1 MVALTMAA
9 SRVCEI
15 VTPEPNLTPDG
26 MIARASKMVPMLRAR
41 QAECES
47 SGNVPEDI
55 NNELIR
61 AGFYRIVQPRRFGGY
76 EFDIPTFYRVM
87 MEISR
92 GCSETG
98 WVLSLTAGHP
108 IILAYFSEE
117 GQRDVY
123 GAHGEFRCPAGFN
136 PPGVA
141 VPVEGGYRVTGSW
154 VSASGI
160 DLSTHFVTMAVV
172 QSPTPHPIPAILI
185 MLDRNQFSTLD
196 DWRVIGMQGTG
207 SKSVVVKDLFVP
219 TKRTAA
225 LKAHGLLTS
234 VTFPGPRIYENPMYF
249 GRIGAFLIG
258 EGAAVAVGAA
268 RGALDLFGELLRT
281 KRSPMPPYAERD
293 RDPEYHYHYG
303 KALSLVV
310 TAEAALI
317 RQAEEYMDCVRADA
331 EGRAEF
337 TLELEQRLSLVGLQ
351 SIHLAWEALELIF
364 RTAGTTASVRH
375 GQPIGRFFRNI
386 AAIRTH
392 PILQL
397 DRNMMIAAR
406 TKLSI

>member
-1 MVALTMAA
+1 VTLTL
-9 SRVCEI
+9 SSTRTFEI
-15 VTPEPNLTPDG
+15 APPEPDLTPQD
-26 MIARASKMVPMLRAR
+26 MFARASKMVPTLRAR
-41 QAECES
+41 QLECET
-47 SGNVPEDI
+47 SGNVPQDV

-98 WVLSLTAGHP
+98 WVLALTAGHP
-108 IILAYFSEE
+108 IILAFFPEE

-123 GAHGEFRCPAGFN
+123 GAAGEFRCPAGFN

-141 VPVEGGYRVTGSW
+141 VPVEGGYRVSGAW

-172 QSPTPHPIPAILI
+172 KSPTPHPVPAILV
-185 MLDRNQFSTLD
+185 MLDRDQFSTLE
-196 DWRVIGMQGTG
+196 DWHVMGMQGTG

-234 VTFPGPRIYENPMYF
+234 VTLPGPRIYDNPMYF

-258 EGAAVAVGAA
+258 EGASVAVGAA
-268 RGALDLFGELLRT
+268 RGALDLFEELLHT
-281 KRSPMPPYAERD
+281 KKSPLPPYAERD
-293 RDPEYHYHYG
+293 KDPEYHHHYG
-303 KALSLVV
+303 KALSLIA

-317 RQAEEYMDCVRADA
+317 RQGEEYMDCVRADA
-331 EGRAEF
+331 EGTQAF
-337 TLELEQRLSLVGLQ
+337 DLALEQRLSLIGLQ
-351 SIHLAWEALELIF
+351 AINLAWEALDLIF
-364 RTAGTTASVRH
+364 RTAGTTASVKH
-375 GQPIGRFFRNI
+375 GQPIGRFFRNV

-397 DRNMMIAAR
+397 DRAMMNAAR
-406 TKLSI
+406 TRLGV

>member
-1 MVALTMAA
+1 VVASTAFTRA
-9 SRVCEI
+9 PEI
-15 VTPEPNLTPDG
+15 VAPEPDLTPEEMVG
-26 MIARASKMVPMLRAR
+26 RARKMIPILRAR

-47 SGNVPEDI
+47 SGNVSEEI

-61 AGFYRIVQPRRFGGY
+61 GGFYRVVQPRRFGGY

-108 IILAYFSEE
+108 IILAFFSEE

-123 GAHGEFRCPAGFN
+123 GTTGEFRCPAGFN

-141 VPVEGGYRVTGSW
+141 VPFEHGYRVSGSW

-172 QSPTPHPIPAILI
+172 KSPTPHPIPAILV
-185 MLDRNQFSTLD
+185 MLDRDQFSTLE
-196 DWRVIGMQGTG
+196 DWHVMGMQGTG

-219 TKRTAA
+219 AKRTAA
-225 LKAHGLLTS
+225 LKAHGLLTN
-234 VTFPGPRIYENPMYF
+234 VTLPGPRIYDNPMYF

-258 EGAAVAVGAA
+258 EGASVAVGAA
-268 RGALDLFGELLRT
+268 RGALDLFEELLHT
-281 KRSPMPPYAERD
+281 KKSPLPPYAERD

-303 KALSLVV
+303 KALSLIL

-317 RQAEEYMDCVRADA
+317 RQGEEYMDCVRADA
-331 EGRAEF
+331 EGRAMF
-337 TLELEQRLSLVGLQ
+337 DLALEQRLSLIGLQ
-351 SIHLAWEALELIF
+351 SINLAWEALELIF
-364 RTAGTTASVRH
+364 RTAGTTASVKH

-397 DRNMMIAAR
+397 DRNMMNAAR
-406 TKLSI
+406 TRLGV

>member
-1 MVALTMAA
+1 MVALKRTAD
-9 SRVCEI
+9 RVCE
-15 VTPEPNLTPDG
+15 VVAPVPSLTPEE
-26 MIARASKMVPMLRAR
+26 MVARASKMVPMLRAR

-47 SGNVPEDI
+47 SGNVPEDT
-55 NNELIR
+55 NKELIR
-61 AGFYRIVQPRRFGGY
+61 AGFYRIVQPSRFGGY

-108 IILAYFSEE
+108 FILAYFSEE

-123 GAHGEFRCPAGFN
+123 GATGEFRCPAGFN

-141 VPVEGGYRVTGSW
+141 VPVEGGYLVTGSW

-160 DLSTHFVTMAVV
+160 DLSTHFATMAVV
-172 QSPTPHPIPAILI
+172 QSPSPHPIPAILI
-185 MLDRNQFSTLD
+185 MLDRKQYSTLD
-196 DWRVIGMQGTG
+196 DWRVMGMQGTG

-234 VTFPGPRIYENPMYF
+234 VTLPGPRIYENPMYF

-268 RGALDLFGELLRT
+268 RGALDLFAELLHA
-281 KRSPMPPYAERD
+281 KKSPMPPYAERD
-293 RDPEYHYHYG
+293 KDPEFHYHYG

-317 RQAEEYMDCVRADA
+317 RQGEEYMDCVRADA
-331 EGRAEF
+331 EGRGEF
-337 TLELEQRLSLVGLQ
+337 TLELEQRLSLIALQ
-351 SIHLAWEALELIF
+351 SINLAWEALELIF

-397 DRNMMIAAR
+397 ERNMMIAAR

>member
-1 MVALTMAA
+1 
-9 SRVCEI
+9 
-15 VTPEPNLTPDG
+15 
-26 MIARASKMVPMLRAR
+26 MIPILRAR

-47 SGNVPEDI
+47 SGNVSEEI

-61 AGFYRIVQPRRFGGY
+61 GGFYRVVQPRRFGGY

-108 IILAYFSEE
+108 IILAFFSEE

-123 GAHGEFRCPAGFN
+123 GTTGEFRCPAGFN

-141 VPVEGGYRVTGSW
+141 VPFEDGYRVTGSW

-172 QSPTPHPIPAILI
+172 KSPTPHPIPAILV
-185 MLDRNQFSTLD
+185 MLDRDQFSTLE
-196 DWRVIGMQGTG
+196 DWHVMGMQGTG
-207 SKSVVVKDLFVP
+207 SKSVVVKDLFVSA
-219 TKRTAA
+219 KRTAA

-234 VTFPGPRIYENPMYF
+234 VTLPGPRIYDNPMYF
-249 GRIGAFLIG
+249 GRVGAFLIG
-258 EGAAVAVGAA
+258 EGASVAVGAA
-268 RGALDLFGELLRT
+268 RGALDLFEELLHT
-281 KRSPMPPYAERD
+281 KKSPLPPYAERD

-303 KALSLVV
+303 KALSLVL

-317 RQAEEYMDCVRADA
+317 RQGEEYMDCVRADA
-331 EGRAEF
+331 EGRAMF
-337 TLELEQRLSLVGLQ
+337 DLALEQRLSLIGLQ
-351 SIHLAWEALELIF
+351 SINLAWEALELIF
-364 RTAGTTASVRH
+364 RTAGTTASVKH

-397 DRNMMIAAR
+397 DRNMMNAAR
-406 TKLSI
+406 TRLGV

>member
-1 MVALTMAA
+1 VVAATVFTRASEIVPPEPDLTPEEMVARA
-9 SRVCEI
+9 RK
-15 VTPEPNLTPDG
+15 
-26 MIARASKMVPMLRAR
+26 MIPILRDR

-61 AGFYRIVQPRRFGGY
+61 AGFYRVVQPRRFGGY

-108 IILAYFSEE
+108 IILAFFSEE

-123 GAHGEFRCPAGFN
+123 GTTGEFRCPAGFN
-136 PPGVA
+136 PPGMA
-141 VPVEGGYRVTGSW
+141 VPFEDGYRVTGSW

-172 QSPTPHPIPAILI
+172 KSPTPHPIPAILI
-185 MLDRNQFSTLD
+185 MLDRGQFSTLE
-196 DWRVIGMQGTG
+196 DWHVIGMQGTG

-219 TKRTAA
+219 AKRTAA

-234 VTFPGPRIYENPMYF
+234 VTLPGPRIYDNPMYF

-258 EGAAVAVGAA
+258 EGASVAVGAA
-268 RGALDLFGELLRT
+268 RGALDVFEELLHT
-281 KRSPMPPYAERD
+281 KKSPLPPYSERD
-293 RDPEYHYHYG
+293 KDPEYHHHYG
-303 KALSLVV
+303 KALSLIV

-317 RQAEEYMDCVRADA
+317 RQGEEYMDCVRADA
-331 EGRAEF
+331 EGRAVF
-337 TLELEQRLSLVGLQ
+337 DLALEQRLSLIGLQ
-351 SIHLAWEALELIF
+351 SINLAWEALELIF
-364 RTAGTTASVRH
+364 RTAGTTASVKH

-397 DRNMMIAAR
+397 DRNMMNAAR
-406 TKLSI
+406 TRLGV

>member
-1 MVALTMAA
+1 MGLTMAA
-9 SRVCEI
+9 TRVWEI
-15 VTPEPNLTPDG
+15 AAPEPDLTPEE
-26 MIARASKMVPMLRAR
+26 MVARASKMIPILRAR
-41 QAECES
+41 QVECEA
-47 SGNVPEDI
+47 SGNVSEDI

-61 AGFYRIVQPRRFGGY
+61 AGLYRIVQPRRFGGY

-108 IILAYFSEE
+108 IILAFFSEE

-123 GAHGEFRCPAGFN
+123 GAAGEFRCPAGFN

-141 VPVEGGYRVTGSW
+141 VPVEGGYRITGSW

-160 DLSTHFVTMAVV
+160 DLSTHFVTMATV
-172 QSPTPHPIPAILI
+172 QSAISHSVPAILI

-196 DWRVIGMQGTG
+196 DWHVMGMQGTG

-219 TKRTAA
+219 AKRTAA
-225 LKAHGLLTS
+225 LKAHGLLTN
-234 VTFPGPRIYENPMYF
+234 VTLPGPRIYENPMYF
-249 GRIGAFLIG
+249 GRIGAFLVG

-268 RGALDLFGELLRT
+268 RGALDLFEELLHT
-281 KRSPMPPYAERD
+281 KRSQMPPYAERD
-293 RDPEYHYHYG
+293 KDPEYHYHYG
-303 KALSLVV
+303 RALSLIV

-317 RQAEEYMDCVRADA
+317 RQGEEYMDSVRADA

-337 TLELEQRLSLVGLQ
+337 DLALEQRLSLIGLQ
-351 SIHLAWEALELIF
+351 SINLAWEALELIF

-375 GQPIGRFFRNI
+375 GQPIGQFFRNI

-397 DRNMMIAAR
+397 DRNMMNAAR
-406 TKLSI
+406 TQLAG

>member
-1 MVALTMAA
+1 VALTTAFTRT
-9 SRVCEI
+9 SEI
-15 VTPEPNLTPDG
+15 APPELELTPEE
-26 MIARASKMVPMLRAR
+26 MIARAHKMIPILRAR
-41 QAECES
+41 QAECEAG
-47 SGNVPEDI
+47 GNVPEEI
-55 NNELIR
+55 NHELIR
-61 AGFYRIVQPRRFGGY
+61 AGFYRVVQPRRFGGY

-108 IILAYFSEE
+108 IILAFFSEE

-123 GAHGEFRCPAGFN
+123 GTTGEFRCPAGFN

-160 DLSTHFVTMAVV
+160 DLSTHFVTMAIV
-172 QSPTPHPIPAILI
+172 QSPTPHPIPAILV
-185 MLDRNQFSTLD
+185 MLDRDQFSTLE
-196 DWRVIGMQGTG
+196 DWHVIGMQGTG

-219 TKRTAA
+219 ARRTAA
-225 LKAHGLLTS
+225 LKAHGLITN
-234 VTFPGPRIYENPMYF
+234 VTFPGPRIYDNPMYF

-258 EGAAVAVGAA
+258 EGASVAVGAA
-268 RGALDLFGELLRT
+268 RGALDLFEELLHT
-281 KRSPMPPYAERD
+281 KRSPLPPYAERD
-293 RDPEYHYHYG
+293 KDPEYHHYYG
-303 KALSLVV
+303 KALSLIV

-317 RQAEEYMDCVRADA
+317 RQGEEYMDCVRADA

-337 TLELEQRLSLVGLQ
+337 DLALEQRLSLIGLQ
-351 SIHLAWEALELIF
+351 AINLAWEALELIF
-364 RTAGTTASVRH
+364 RTAGTTASVKH

-397 DRNMMIAAR
+397 ERGMMGAAR
-406 TKLSI
+406 TRLGV